1 MLELHLIFI
10 SILNSMGQ
18 EKAKYLALKDLAN
31 CIFIDWSWSSIEA
44 DF

>member
-1 MLELHLIFI
+1 MKNVGIPLNFI

-18 EKAKYLALKDLAN
+18 KKAKYLALKDLAN
-31 CIFIDWSWSSIEA
+31 CIFIDWSSIEA